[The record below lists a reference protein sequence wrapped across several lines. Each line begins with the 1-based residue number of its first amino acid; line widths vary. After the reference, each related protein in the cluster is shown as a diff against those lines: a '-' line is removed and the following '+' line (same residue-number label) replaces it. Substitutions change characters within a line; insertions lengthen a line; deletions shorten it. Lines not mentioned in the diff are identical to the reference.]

1 MNKKHT
7 LSKTD
12 YIQYLDCPEELW
24 LRKNQPSALPAIDL
38 DRQFKLDQG
47 NLIDDFAQQW
57 FSGGCVIED
66 QHIDPDQVVFQMRAE
81 ANGMLAITDIA
92 VHQSTKNTLA
102 LFEVKAATSVKKEH
116 YHDLAFQRMV
126 FEHAGYKISG
136 TYLVHVNKDY
146 WTGPTVDH
154 CELLVIEDITADV
167 EELMKTTRNT
177 APKALKWLNGSPP
190 KKRITT
196 GCSKKGKC
204 PFIHLHYPDFP
215 SYSIFNISRIG
226 AKKIKQLVEADI
238 LDIGQVP
245 EDFKLSAKQRQQVDI
260 AQEDEIIIKRSSV
273 RKVLSKL
280 IYPLYYLDYE
290 SFSFV
295 VPPQAGYKTYQQMVF
310 QYSLHVQEKPGGKV
324 THHEYILKNKNES
337 VENLVKNLQK
347 NIGTKG
353 NIIVWN
359 ASFEKGRNKEMAAL
373 FPAYADFLAT
383 VNDRMYDLR
392 VPFQKGYYQHPDFKG
407 KTSLKSVLPVLSP
420 EISYNDLNIQNGMIA
435 TIKWHHATDGRLS
448 KKEQKQTFQDLL
460 KYCDLDT
467 FAMVKILEALRESVE

>member
-1 MNKKHT
+1 MKKKYT

-12 YIQYLDCPEELW
+12 YIQYMDCPEELW

-57 FSGGCVIED
+57 FSDGCIIED
-66 QHIDPDQVVFQMRAE
+66 QHIDPEQVIFQMKAE
-81 ANGMLAITDIA
+81 ADGMLAITDIA
-92 VHQSTKNTLA
+92 VRQSEENTLA

-126 FEHAGYKISG
+126 FENAGYKISG
-136 TYLVHVNKDY
+136 TYLVHVNKNY

-154 CELLVIEDITADV
+154 CNLLVIEDITADV
-167 EELMKTTRNT
+167 SELMKSTRNN
-177 APKALKWLNGSPP
+177 APKALKWLNGNAP
-190 KKRITT
+190 KKRITL

-215 SYSIFNISRIG
+215 KYSIFNISRIG
-226 AKKIKQLVEADI
+226 AKKIKSLVEDGI
-238 LDIGQVP
+238 LDIQKVP
-245 EDFKLSAKQRQQVDI
+245 EDFKLSANQRQQVDI
-260 AQEDEIIIKRSSV
+260 AQEDEIIIKRSSL
-273 RKVLSKL
+273 RKMLNKL
-280 IYPLYYLDYE
+280 VYPLYYLDYE

-295 VPPQAGYKTYQQMVF
+295 VPPQEGYKTYQQMVF

-324 THHEYILKNKNES
+324 THHEFILKHKTES
-337 VENLVKNLQK
+337 VENLVKHLQK
-347 NIGTKG
+347 NIGKTG
-353 NIIVWN
+353 SIIVWN
-359 ASFEKGRNKEMAAL
+359 ASFEKSRNKEMGVL
-373 FPAYADFLAT
+373 YPAYADFLADL
-383 VNDRMYDLR
+383 NDRMYDLR

-420 EISYNDLNIQNGMIA
+420 EVSYNDLAIQNGMIA

-460 KYCDLDT
+460 SYCDLDT
-467 FAMVKILEALRESVE
+467 LAMVKILEELRAVVD